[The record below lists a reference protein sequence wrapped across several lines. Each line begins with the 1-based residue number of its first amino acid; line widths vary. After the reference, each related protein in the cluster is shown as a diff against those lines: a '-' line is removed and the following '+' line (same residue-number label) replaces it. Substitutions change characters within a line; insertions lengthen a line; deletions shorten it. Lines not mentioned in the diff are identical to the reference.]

1 MLYCIL
7 YCGVLSESYDIQQ
20 GTLKRGVIT
29 TGIIVSV
36 QSPTVQFKIP
46 TLTHARL
53 LFRLNGLIFSINN
66 LKGFVHKGS

>member
-20 GTLKRGVIT
+20 GTSKRGVIT

-36 QSPTVQFKIP
+36 QSPTIRFKIS
-46 TLTHARL
+46 TITRARL
-53 LFRLNGLIFSINN
+53 LFRLNGPILFIDN